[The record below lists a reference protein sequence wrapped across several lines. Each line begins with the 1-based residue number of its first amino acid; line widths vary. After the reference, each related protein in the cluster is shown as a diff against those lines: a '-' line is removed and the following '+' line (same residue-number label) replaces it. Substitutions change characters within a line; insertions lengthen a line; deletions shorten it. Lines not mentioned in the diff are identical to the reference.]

1 MTMTQ
6 VVHSTDIGETL
17 KVVAGKV
24 EVDATDLLDDLT
36 EANKAAG
43 IYEASFAQA
52 DMGKQYIDA
61 TEIQAGID
69 PVMPTFEELSSKMA
83 ALIAANPAATRLLT
97 QYGTSVWGY
106 VKGTDGEWQMTTNYA
121 LSGVG
126 GVMAP
131 YCKVVNNAVNPLF
144 VDGAG
149 AAYDL
154 SRDISQYS
162 LYPQKWMRMVIGA
175 AATWVLDKPQRL
187 RSLELL
193 TVPGISPYVQGSLA
207 IVVTYIDGT
216 THSARAYPYNSNYYL
231 GDQLDQTKRVKS
243 VQFTVDAKTL
253 SECGAI
259 PTLHSRDFATG
270 RLYVKTH
277 ADYGLHT
284 PVLAINYIYG
294 YHLFSDYQRF
304 YSDDEAQVDITSE
317 FTATASIAALE
328 GTSAA
333 NLVDGL
339 GTTYYQSST
348 TANAL
353 TLTFAKNLA
362 TPPRIIKFIDVK
374 LTPIVGS
381 EAVFNSLSSVVVVG
395 KIAVTG
401 SNLISNTRHINGLNA
416 ANAEL
421 DTDGNYVMRFL
432 ADTPNAYPYPEDEL
446 TVTLNKTVA
455 GQFKVA
461 GVTILGESPL
471 AMA

>member
-24 EVDATDLLDDLT
+24 EVDATDLLDDLV
-36 EANKAAG
+36 AADKAAG
-43 IYEASFAQA
+43 IYDYTYAQA
-52 DMGKQYIDA
+52 DMSKQYIAAID
-61 TEIQAGID
+61 IQAGID
-69 PVMPTFEELSSKMA
+69 PAMPTYEELSSKMA
-83 ALIAANPAATRLLT
+83 ELIAANPAATRILT
-97 QYGTSVWGY
+97 QYGSSSWGY
-106 VKGTDGEWQMTTNYA
+106 VKAPDGEWQIGTNYS
-121 LSGVG
+121 LSGAG
-126 GVMAP
+126 GVMCP
-131 YCKVVNNAVNPLF
+131 YCKVINDEANPLF

-149 AAYDL
+149 AAYDV
-154 SRDISQYS
+154 SRDVSQYT
-162 LYPQKWMRMVIGA
+162 LHPQKWMRMVAGA
-175 AATWVLDKPQRL
+175 SATLLLDKPQRL
-187 RSLELL
+187 RSLELA
-193 TVPGISPYVQGSLA
+193 TVVGISSYVQGSLA
-207 IVVTYIDGT
+207 IVVTYIDGS
-216 THSARAYPYNSNYYL
+216 THSARAHPYNYYYYL

-259 PTLHSRDFATG
+259 PTNHSRDFATG

-284 PVLAINYIYG
+284 PVLAIAHIYG

-304 YSDDEAQVDITSE
+304 YSDDEAQQDITSE
-317 FTATASIAALE
+317 FTATASIAALA
-328 GTSAA
+328 GTSAE
-333 NLVDGL
+333 NLLDGL

-348 TANAL
+348 NANAL

-381 EAVFNSLSSVVVVG
+381 EGVFNSLTSVVVVG
-395 KIAVTG
+395 KIDVAG
-401 SNLISNTRHINGLNA
+401 SGVISNTRYINGLNA

-421 DTDGNYVMRFL
+421 DADGNYVMRFI
-432 ADTPNAYPYPEDEL
+432 AGAPSTCPYPEDEL

-471 AMA
+471 AMS